1 MKYGAIRSKMG
12 PISLCLIVTPT
23 AAPGV
28 YRHRARELAET
39 AAPRPHKDRRRH
51 MLDLA
56 ATYHPDANEMSPPAP
71 TDS

>member
-1 MKYGAIRSKMG
+1 MG
-12 PISLCLIVTPT
+12 PILLCLIVTPT
-23 AAPGV
+23 ATPAV

-39 AAPRPHKDRRRH
+39 AAHKDRRRH

-71 TDS
+71 ADS